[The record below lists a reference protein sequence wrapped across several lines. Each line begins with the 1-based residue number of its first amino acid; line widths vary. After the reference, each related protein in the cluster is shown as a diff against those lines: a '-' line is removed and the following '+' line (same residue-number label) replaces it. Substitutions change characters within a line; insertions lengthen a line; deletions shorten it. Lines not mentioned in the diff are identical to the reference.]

1 MGNGP
6 VETFNFQCL
15 STSALDVTAH
25 DTIPGVS
32 DSVCL
37 PSAAS
42 AVPTTTVTPRHS
54 ALVRVTHWITALCF
68 LALLVSGA
76 EIVVSHPRFY
86 WGETGNDLTPTL
98 FKLPIPA
105 SRTLVPTGYGYQMP
119 DQNGWSR
126 YLHFQSAWILVF
138 TGLLY
143 VISISMNGYLRKSLL
158 PGKADLSV
166 RAFSL
171 AIVDHLRFKR
181 PSEAE
186 AWSYNLLQRFSYLF
200 VIFVLF
206 PLVIWTG
213 LAMSP
218 AFVSAVP
225 AAVNVLGG
233 QQSARTLHFLVS
245 LALVLFLLVHVG
257 MVWFAGFRSRMRAMI
272 TGRVVISRA
281 DININMERT

>member
-1 MGNGP
+1 MCVAAWYHSGVGD
-6 VETFNFQCL
+6 
-15 STSALDVTAH
+15 SAC
-25 DTIPGVS
+25 I
-32 DSVCL
+32 

-42 AVPTTTVTPRHS
+42 AIPASVSGTTVPSRHS
-54 ALVRVTHWITALCF
+54 ALVRITHWITTLCF
-68 LALLVSGA
+68 FALLVSGA

-105 SRTLVPTGYGYQMP
+105 SRNLVPTGYGYVLP

-126 YLHFQSAWILVF
+126 YLHFQAAWLLVL

-143 VISISMNGYLRKSLL
+143 AISILLNGHLRRNLL
-158 PGKADLSV
+158 PGKDDLSW
-166 RAFSL
+166 RSFSTSF
-171 AIVDHLRFKR
+171 ASHLRFER
-181 PSEAE
+181 PSEAG
-186 AWSYNLLQRFSYLF
+186 ARSYNLLQRLSYLF

-233 QQSARTLHFLVS
+233 QQSARTLHFSVS

-272 TGRVVISRA
+272 TGRAGAFRA
-281 DININMERT
+281 HTTMERT